1 MAAKGEVD
9 LIIRAKNEATKNLDA
24 INKSLKSLS
33 DQQTIVGD
41 SADKADDKLAQLG
54 LELQKLRTNAQN
66 LKALST
72 IGDVLNKA
80 TEAMIRQ
87 RSAADEAS
95 QNFGELNAK
104 QEKLAAQSRELA
116 TALEASNKA
125 LTERETAAK
134 RTASVLSG
142 LGADTADLAKREA
155 ELERYLARI
164 PKALADQESGLDK
177 ARARQAALT
186 AEIEKSGS
194 ATKAQERSLDV
205 ANRAIEKHGSALY
218 EAVLKEADYRAEL
231 DRLRTAQ
238 AEVAASS
245 LNVGAA
251 LAQQNAQIAKAKTEV
266 TGLQVQASSVAK
278 AEREIAKEASAAA
291 VAVEKQVQV
300 LNEAQTEYGQVQ
312 AAAAAARQAIAGN
325 AEATGNAGSSAAKA
339 AVQVA
344 TFAARLAVLAG
355 AGAGKTS
362 NPVVI
367 DPAQVRAAEASLK
380 ELGVTIRAANNEAT
394 AAAVSG
400 DELAVAMKGVGQARA
415 QLEGIDKAIS
425 GQQAAVAGAMQAW
438 KAAEAEVRR
447 LALAIR
453 DADQPSEELAA
464 AFGRAQG
471 AARLAKTEFQQQ
483 SVAAGKMAADLQ
495 AAGVGMGSLESAQ
508 AALAPRIQQANGL
521 MGQASAAAGKMGAA
535 VKQAGADADS
545 AAPPVARLGT
555 AIGQMA
561 AGASRLAGAT
571 NPLRMF
577 KNELVSMV
585 AAAAGLY
592 AVKEQLTAVWQ
603 AGVDLAAN
611 QSKFSTAFG
620 SIEEGSKQLGYAR
633 DVALNLKLP
642 ISQLTKSYADLA
654 LAAKGTSLEGEGA
667 RKVFVAFAQV
677 ARVNQMSSESLG
689 GTYTA
694 LTQIMSKGKVQAEEL
709 RQQLGDR
716 LPGAMQ
722 LMAKGLGVTTEK
734 LDQMMEKGELTREA
748 LLNMAAAAS
757 GQVAQA
763 LTQALNSPAAK
774 LQDFQNRL
782 QVFREQIAGSG
793 FLDAVADA
801 FERMAQALS
810 TQEAGDAARAIGEG
824 LADIVKWAT
833 ELVSS
838 GNLDTIVS
846 WVQGLG
852 AAWIAL
858 QITSIITGLYGFT
871 TAIGATAIAVLGLDV
886 ALAPVLVGLA
896 ALAGVVATVVGAFA
910 LWKLAEWAYKNFP
923 AFAEGVLKVKN
934 AALTSWDAILQVW
947 EMTGAKLKSSFTR
960 ITAQIADIWY
970 GMMNKI
976 LGTFPELT
984 KSLGL
989 GDFAGEIAKRASDAA
1004 AQVASADAKMQA
1016 ELDEIR
1022 ARYAGKEGE
1031 RQKQLQADIAGY
1043 YADRKK
1049 AEADAEKR
1057 TNLPLNGTKPTASSN
1072 NTGPGTERITADA
1085 YVPDDTKA
1093 KEKAAKKAAAER
1105 LALEKS
1111 VANQMYT
1118 IQSQLEKKSADNL
1131 DEKMDAVRSKYA
1143 KLYDQLRKLGKDET
1157 SQEWLKVDALV
1168 AQEMTNLR
1176 IADQKKQAAKAA
1188 KDERAATVAEN
1199 KSRKD
1204 AMEYVNSLMQTRKNI
1219 QEGTKQ
1225 AEARGDVEAAE
1236 KLKENLVTITA
1247 QANDAIN
1254 GMLAFWGSVK
1264 GPDSDMAIAK
1274 LKAMQLELTK
1284 VKNTGIL
1291 TGDNIAKAFG
1301 ENLKNAGDG
1310 FIDKLAETGDIFGS
1324 LKESFQEF
1332 AASFLKQIAKMII
1345 QQILFNALK
1354 AAAGSNPYFAVAA
1367 AAVGAASNHT
1377 GGVVGRDSG
1386 PRRNLPA
1393 SVFQNAVRY
1402 HTGGVAGL
1410 KPNEVPTVLEAGEV
1424 VRTEQQEKAL
1434 ADKMAAA
1441 KNASAGGGGASP
1453 QIKIVNQI
1461 DSGDMVSAGLGSA
1474 AGEKAFINS
1483 ISQNRDTIKR
1493 ILG

>member
-9 LIIRAKNEATKNLDA
+9 LIIRAKNEASKNLDA

-33 DQQTIVGD
+33 DQQAIVGD
-41 SADKADDKLAQLG
+41 SAEKADDKLAQLG

-80 TEAMIRQ
+80 TDAMIRQ
-87 RSAADEAS
+87 RAAADGAA
-95 QNFGELNAK
+95 QNLAEVNAR
-104 QEKLAAQSRELA
+104 QGKLAEQSRELGA
-116 TALEASNKA
+116 ALESSNKA
-125 LTERETAAK
+125 LGERENAAK

-218 EAVLKEADYRAEL
+218 EAVLKEADYRNEL
-231 DRLRTAQ
+231 QRLKAAQ
-238 AEVAASS
+238 SEVAASS
-245 LNVGAA
+245 LNVGSA
-251 LAQQNAQIAKAKTEV
+251 LAKQNAQITEAKNEV
-266 TGLQVQASSVAK
+266 AGLQVQASSVAK
-278 AEREIAKEASAAA
+278 AEREIAKEAAAAA
-291 VAVEKQVQV
+291 VAVDKQVQV

-312 AAAAAARQAIAGN
+312 AAAAAARQAIAGS
-325 AEATGNAGSSAAKA
+325 AEASGAAGTSAAKA

-362 NPVVI
+362 NPVII
-367 DPAQVRAAEASLK
+367 DPAQVRAADGALK
-380 ELGVTIRAANNEAT
+380 ELGATIRAADNDAT
-394 AAAVSG
+394 AASVSAK
-400 DELAVAMKGVGQARA
+400 ELGTAMKGVGQARA
-415 QLEGIDKAIS
+415 QLEGIGSAIS
-425 GQQAAVAGAMQAW
+425 GQQNAVTGAMQAW

-447 LALAIR
+447 LALAMR

-483 SVAAGKMAADLQ
+483 SAAAAKMATDLQ
-495 AAGVGMGSLESAQ
+495 AAGVGIGTLESAQ
-508 AALAPRIQQANGL
+508 AALAPRLQQANSL
-521 MGQASAAAGKMGAA
+521 MSQAQAAAGRMSSA
-535 VKQAGADADS
+535 VKQTGADAT
-545 AAPPVARLGT
+545 AATNPVNRLGI
-555 AIGQMA
+555 ALGA
-561 AGASRLAGAT
+561 LAGASTRLGSAT

-577 KNELVSMV
+577 KNELVSMI
-585 AAAAGLY
+585 AASAGLY
-592 AVKEQLTAVWQ
+592 AIQDQLRSIWQ

-611 QSKFSTAFG
+611 QSKFTTAFG
-620 SIEEGSKQLGYAR
+620 SVAEGSKELAYAR
-633 DVALNLKLP
+633 EVAMNLKLP
-642 ISQLTKSYADLA
+642 INDLTKSYADLS

-689 GTYTA
+689 GTFTA

-722 LMAKGLGVTTEK
+722 LMAKGLGVTTEQ
-734 LDQMMEKGELTREA
+734 LDKMMEKGELTRA
-748 LLNMAAAAS
+748 TLLNMAAAAS
-757 GQVAQA
+757 GQVAEA

-782 QVFREQIAGSG
+782 TVFREQIAGSG

-801 FERMAQALS
+801 FDRMAQALARP
-810 TQEAGDAARAIGEG
+810 EAADAARAIGEG

-833 ELVSS
+833 DLATS
-838 GNLDTIVS
+838 GNLDTILT
-846 WVQGLG
+846 WVQGFG
-852 AAWIAL
+852 AAWVTV

-871 TAIGATAIAVLGLDV
+871 TAIGATTIAVFGLDV

-896 ALAGVVATVVGAFA
+896 ALAAVVATVVGAFA
-910 LWKLAEWAYKNFP
+910 LWKLAEWAYNNFP

-947 EMTGAKLKSSFTR
+947 EMTGAKLKASFTS

-989 GDFAGEIAKRASDAA
+989 GDFAGEIAKRAADAA
-1004 AQVASADAKMQA
+1004 ASVSSSEAKLQG

-1031 RQKQLQADIAGY
+1031 RQKQLQEDIAGY
-1043 YADRKK
+1043 YAARKK

-1057 TNLPLNGTKPTASSN
+1057 TPLPLNGTNPNNRST
-1072 NTGPGTERITADA
+1072 NTGAGTERVTAGA
-1085 YVPDDTKA
+1085 YVPDTTKA
-1093 KEKAAKKAAAER
+1093 DEAAAKKAAAAR

-1111 VANQMYT
+1111 VADQMYG
-1118 IQSQLEKKSADNL
+1118 IRSQLEKKSAETL
-1131 DEKMDAVRSKYA
+1131 DEQLAAVPAKYA
-1143 KLYDQLRKLGKDET
+1143 KLYDQLKTLGKDRNSE
-1157 SQEWLKVDALV
+1157 EWKTVDALV
-1168 AQEMTNLR
+1168 AQEQQLLR
-1176 IADQKKQAAKAA
+1176 EAAAKKQATAAAKA
-1188 KDERAATVAEN
+1188 ERQATTEEN
-1199 KSRKD
+1199 KRRKE
-1204 AMEYVNSLMQTRKNI
+1204 AMEQVNTLMTTRKNI
-1219 QEGTKQ
+1219 QEAIKQ

-1236 KLKENLVTITA
+1236 TLKENLVTITGQA
-1247 QANDAIN
+1247 QEAIN
-1254 GMLAFWGSVK
+1254 SMLAFWRATG
-1264 GPDSDMAIAK
+1264 GPEADAAIAK
-1274 LKAMQLELTK
+1274 LQTMQLELTK

-1301 ENLKNAGDG
+1301 ERLKSAGDG
-1310 FIDKLAETGDIFGS
+1310 FVDKLAETGDIFGS

-1332 AASFLKQIAKMII
+1332 ASEFLKQIAKMII
-1345 QQILFNALK
+1345 QQLIFNALK
-1354 AAAGSNPYFAVAA
+1354 AAANSNPYFAVAA
-1367 AAVGAASNHT
+1367 AAVSGATNHT

-1386 PRRNLPA
+1386 PRKTLPA

-1434 ADKMAAA
+1434 AAKMDAA
-1441 KNASAGGGGASP
+1441 KNATSGGGGASP